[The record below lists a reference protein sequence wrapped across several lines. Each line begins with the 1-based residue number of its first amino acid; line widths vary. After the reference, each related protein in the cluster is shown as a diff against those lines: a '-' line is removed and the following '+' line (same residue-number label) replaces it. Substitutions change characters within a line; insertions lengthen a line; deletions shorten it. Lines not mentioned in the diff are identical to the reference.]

1 MKGKECLKAKMK
13 MVDGKEEVFCVF
25 SLMAF
30 RKMQHC
36 VFEDCTLD
44 DEIAEW
50 EDEENTIKACEF

>member
-1 MKGKECLKAKMK
+1 MKGKECQKAVIKK
-13 MVDGKEEVFCVF
+13 VNGKDEVFCSF

-50 EDEENTIKACEF
+50 EAEVER